1 MVGYLKKMDKTNKEL
16 IEEVEKTIVEP
27 IIQDINRI
35 VQQSW
40 DYFQKHDVMSDFNCY
55 VIDKLPDNK
64 WKNKILRFLEDKLK
78 EVRNSSQA

>member
-1 MVGYLKKMDKTNKEL
+1 MDKTNKEL

-78 EVRNSSQA
+78 EVSNSSQA